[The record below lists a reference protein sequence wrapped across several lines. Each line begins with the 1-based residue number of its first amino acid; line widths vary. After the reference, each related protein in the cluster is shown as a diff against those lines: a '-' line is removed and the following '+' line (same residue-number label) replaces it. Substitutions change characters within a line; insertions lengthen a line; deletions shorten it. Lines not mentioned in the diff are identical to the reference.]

1 MIKLSFGVSCI
12 LWHPI
17 CCPLIPYTF
26 PSLCTMPVKRFGVLA
41 GRFFGSEVLTDWTV
55 TSTSMNLFMWFK
67 LEELA
72 THIPV
77 PLLFL
82 PCRFRTLSKVSTRR
96 SATWTPGNTCCGRNK
111 LIDSFLV
118 VSFIMTKC
126 DHSSPQSVFPRVPLL
141 VWFQL
146 PGAEKN
152 SASLPIC
159 TGYRILASLL
169 SYVLRLSVVWL
180 ECA

>member
-1 MIKLSFGVSCI
+1 VTSHLLPPNTLYLPLPLHGARQTFRRFSWAIFGVRGTHWLDSYKY
-12 LWHPI
+12 LHE
-17 CCPLIPYTF
+17 
-26 PSLCTMPVKRFGVLA
+26 SLHVVQA
-41 GRFFGSEVLTDWTV
+41 GG
-55 TSTSMNLFMWFK
+55 
-67 LEELA
+67 A
-72 THIPV
+72 GTHIPV